1 MKFSIKERFNLS
13 NLINELSNSKIEDY
27 DLDNSN
33 KSIIQFNSFIADDK
47 VSISHKDI
55 PDIEL
60 KVPLYTPLYF
70 NIQDIEDELYRFESI
85 YKYKPFI
92 SSKYRNRRLISYCS
106 NPLLISLFNYLISLN
121 NYQEYHFFPLNNI
134 CSNSLKYLEKKYAN
148 NRIRINEV
156 ESEFISTLRVC
167 LNEYDDLYNSD
178 DINDHRIVFFTRN
191 DSIDNLCNS
200 VELLDNFYISMPKNS
215 VLYYSMVHMY
225 RYIKRFEM
233 VSQSKKFLLIKVD
246 RDTKR
251 YMTTL
256 MFINKVKALF
266 DKIMN
271 ELKK

>member
-13 NLINELSNSKIEDY
+13 NLINELNKSDNFEDN
-27 DLDNSN
+27 DLDNN

-55 PDIEL
+55 PNIEL

-70 NIQDIEDELYRFESI
+70 DIQDIEDELYRFESI
-85 YKYKPFI
+85 YNYKAFI

-106 NPLLISLFNYLISLN
+106 NPLLVGLFNYLISLK

-134 CSNSLKYLEKKYAN
+134 WSNSLKYLEKKYSN
-148 NRIRINEV
+148 LTIRINDI
-156 ESEFISTLRVC
+156 ESEFISTLRIC
-167 LNEYDDLYNSD
+167 LNEYDDLYNSED
-178 DINDHRIVFFTRN
+178 VNDHRIVFFTRN

-200 VELLDNFYISMPKNS
+200 IEVLDNFYISMPKNNI
-215 VLYYSMVHMY
+215 LYYSLVHTY
-225 RYIKRFEM
+225 KYVKKFKI

-251 YMTTL
+251 YTTTL
-256 MFINKVKALF
+256 MIINKIKNLYERIV
-266 DKIMN
+266 N